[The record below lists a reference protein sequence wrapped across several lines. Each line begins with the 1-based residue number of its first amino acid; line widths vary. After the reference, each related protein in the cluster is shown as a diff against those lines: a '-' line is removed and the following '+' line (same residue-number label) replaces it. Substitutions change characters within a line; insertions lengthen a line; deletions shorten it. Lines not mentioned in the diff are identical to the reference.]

1 LTLVKFGMT
10 HGYYTTQ
17 AVVGKYVTL
26 RVEAA
31 TRSFVIEHDGYDLK
45 RVAIVGTGQGSLS
58 FAQFVDGL
66 CHEAR
71 AGRLA
76 SGAILRQLALPL

>member
-1 LTLVKFGMT
+1 M
-10 HGYYTTQ
+10 
-17 AVVGKYVTL
+17 TL
-26 RVEAA
+26 RVAAA
-31 TRSFVIEHDGYDLK
+31 TRSFVIEHEGYDLK
-45 RVAIVGTGQGSLS
+45 RVPIVGTGQGPLA

>member
-1 LTLVKFGMT
+1 
-10 HGYYTTQ
+10 
-17 AVVGKYVTL
+17 VTL

-31 TRSFVIEHDGYDLK
+31 TRSFVIEHEGYDLK
-45 RVAIVGTGQGSLS
+45 RVPIVGTGQGPLA